1 MITPMQKVTVLCL
14 DTDRETALQALREL
28 GVLHLSFDR
37 RAEHEDVEAARRHL
51 EELRRATEILPRLS
65 PQPPSGLSASEVVG
79 ELSRLILQRRESD
92 AELERLRQEMKR
104 LQPFGSFS
112 PQAVASLA
120 ERGVFIRLFQASP
133 ASFPVLPDQ
142 AVYVETLRTRSAVFF
157 ALVTRGEK
165 PEISAQEVPL
175 PGLSLAD
182 IERRM
187 AELEAAK
194 VGFAS
199 RVAQFGGDYR
209 AVAQRQAE
217 AEEALQMAEVRAGMG
232 SAMTRLCY
240 LEGFCPTAEAESL
253 RRAAQASG
261 WGLVIDEPAE
271 DDRVPTLI
279 RNPAWLRPIEAVFD
293 LIGILPGYREIDVS
307 LWFLLFFSLFF
318 AMLVGDAGYGAI
330 FLGLTLWA
338 QRRFR
343 EASAHIFTLLK
354 ITSVATIVWGV
365 LTGTYF
371 GIPDLPAP
379 LAALKMPWLGNE
391 ENIKE
396 LCFWIAAVHLSIAHV
411 WNIVNLIRTP
421 QALAQVGWLCV
432 VWFMF
437 FSARSVVLNLPF
449 PSIMTWVFA
458 AGIVLIVLF
467 MTPRKSLRDEWFNH
481 VMLPLNL
488 VGSFVDVISYIRLYA
503 VGTASFAIASTFNT
517 MLAPL
522 FDGWLSG
529 LLATLLLF
537 LAHTVNIVLAL
548 MGVMVHGIRL
558 NTLEFASHL
567 GLQWSGIPYRP
578 WRRKTRPIS

>member
-14 DTDRETALQALREL
+14 DTGRDSALQSLRKL
-28 GVLHLSFDR
+28 GVLHLTFDR
-37 RAEHEDVEAARRHL
+37 RAEHEDIEAARRHL
-51 EELRRATEILPRLS
+51 DYVRRATDIVPRLVQ
-65 PQPPSGLSASEVVG
+65 QPPSGLSAGKIVDQ
-79 ELSRLILQRRESD
+79 LSRLIQQRRESHE
-92 AELERLRQEMKR
+92 ELARLRQELKR
-104 LQPFGSFS
+104 IQPFGSFS
-112 PQAVASLA
+112 PQSVAALA

-133 ASFPVLPDQ
+133 RSFPALPDQ
-142 AVYVETLRTRSAVFF
+142 AVYLETLRTGAAVFF
-157 ALVTRGEK
+157 ALVTRDEK
-165 PEISAQEVPL
+165 PEIAAQEIQSPAS
-175 PGLSLAD
+175 SLAD
-182 IERRM
+182 IERRI
-187 AELEAAK
+187 AELEAAQ
-194 VGFAS
+194 ADITDQ
-199 RVAQFGGDYR
+199 VAKFSGDHP
-209 AVAQRQAE
+209 ALAQLRGE
-217 AEEALQMAEVRAGMG
+217 AEDALQMAEVRVGMS
-232 SAMTRLCY
+232 SATARIAY
-240 LEGFCPTAEAESL
+240 LQGFCPTTDVDRL
-253 RRAAQASG
+253 RQAAPANG
-261 WGLVIDEPAE
+261 WGLVIDEPA
-271 DDRVPTLI
+271 DDDVVPTLI
-279 RNPAWLRPIEAVFD
+279 RNPAWLKPIEAVFD

-330 FLGLTLWA
+330 FLAVTLWA
-338 QRRFR
+338 QRKFP
-343 EASAHIFTLLK
+343 EVPAHVFTLLK
-354 ITSVATIVWGV
+354 ITSITTMVWGV

-371 GIPDLPAP
+371 GIPGLPAP
-379 LAALKMPWLGNE
+379 LAVLKMPWLGDE
-391 ENIKE
+391 EHIKD
-396 LCFWIAAVHLSIAHV
+396 LCFWIAAIHLSIAHV

-449 PSIMTWVFA
+449 PSIMTWVFG

-467 MTPRKSLRDEWFNH
+467 MTPRKSLKDEWFNH

-503 VGTASFAIASTFNT
+503 VGTASFAIASTFNI
-517 MLAPL
+517 MLVPL

-529 LLATLLLF
+529 LLAALLLF

-578 WRRKTRPIS
+578 WQRKPRPVA